1 MIYRIALR
9 MLGNDQAAED
19 VAREA
24 LVAAWRQLP
33 SVRCD
38 AGYPTGLLQ
47 IVICRALNYSSPAR
61 ATSLTLNGDV
71 TSAAEPAPEAARGL
85 AADAVTAAVA
95 ALPPPQRVAIVL
107 HRFEGLPS
115 REIAR
120 ITGSTDPAV
129 RSHMRREGALAEALA
144 AWPCH
149 ERTMPRS

>member
-1 MIYRIALR
+1 MVYRIALR
-9 MLGNDQAAED
+9 MLGNDQAAGD

-33 SVRCD
+33 SFRCD
-38 AGYPTGLLQ
+38 ASYPTWLLQ
-47 IVICRALNYSSPAR
+47 IVIRRALNYSSPAR
-61 ATSLTLNGDV
+61 ATSLNLNGDV
-71 TSAAEPAPEAARGL
+71 ISAAAGSAPEAARGL

-107 HRFEGLPS
+107 HHFEGLPS

-129 RSHMRREGALAEALA
+129 RSHMRQGRRTLAETLA
-144 AWPCH
+144 ACQP
-149 ERTMPRS
+149 